1 MEGEGKKILGGGLE
15 NEKMEFILTRIFW
28 ASEASQNAFGVIGLY
43 PGVCEF
49 IYVYNFHLLY
59 VSYI

>member
-1 MEGEGKKILGGGLE
+1 MKKGIYSDQNILVC
-15 NEKMEFILTRIFW
+15 
-28 ASEASQNAFGVIGLY
+28 QNAFGAIGLY
-43 PGVCEF
+43 PGVCEL